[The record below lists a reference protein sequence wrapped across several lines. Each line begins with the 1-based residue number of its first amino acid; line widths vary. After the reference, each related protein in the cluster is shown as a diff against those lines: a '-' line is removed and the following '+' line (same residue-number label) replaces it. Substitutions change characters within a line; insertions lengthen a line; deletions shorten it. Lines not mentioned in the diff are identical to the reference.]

1 MKLESQR
8 GHDELAGLKQ
18 PDLVSEI
25 PGPNTR
31 RIIEAD
37 AKVTSPSLPRAYAFA
52 PVRGAGAIVEDADGN
67 AFLDFNAGI
76 AVTSTGHAHP
86 RVVQAIQEQAERL
99 LHFSGGDFFLPIY
112 SETCA
117 RIAEIA
123 PMSVEKRWIC
133 QLPDI

>member
-52 PVRGAGAIVEDADGN
+52 PVRGAGAIVEDA
-67 AFLDFNAGI
+67 
-76 AVTSTGHAHP
+76 
-86 RVVQAIQEQAERL
+86 
-99 LHFSGGDFFLPIY
+99 
-112 SETCA
+112 
-117 RIAEIA
+117 
-123 PMSVEKRWIC
+123 
-133 QLPDI
+133 